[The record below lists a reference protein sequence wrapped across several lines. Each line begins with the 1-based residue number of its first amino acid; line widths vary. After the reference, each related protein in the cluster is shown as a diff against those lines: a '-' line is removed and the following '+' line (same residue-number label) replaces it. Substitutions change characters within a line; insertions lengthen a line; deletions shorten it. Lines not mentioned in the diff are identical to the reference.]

1 VSGYAPRAR
10 EESVRPRR
18 LRSASGRPLNFTVRR
33 QFQLED
39 AMSPDTVTPIFGNV
53 AGASKDTRG
62 WFLGHFMPGDGNP
75 LRTSQLELK
84 WYTHA
89 KGESRSEWAP
99 GNPVTTL
106 NILVRGHF
114 VLLFPDREIA
124 LEKEGDFVLFG
135 PGVPHSFRSVQESL
149 VLTVRWP
156 SLPPNNRSRGP

>member
-1 VSGYAPRAR
+1 MNS
-10 EESVRPRR
+10 
-18 LRSASGRPLNFTVRR
+18 
-33 QFQLED
+33 
-39 AMSPDTVTPIFGNV
+39 DTEAQIFGNV
-53 AGASKDTRG
+53 VGAAKDTRG
-62 WFLGHFMPGDGNP
+62 WFLGHFMRGEGNP

-84 WYTHA
+84 WYTHT
-89 KGESRSEWAP
+89 KGESRTEWAP

-135 PGVPHSFRSVQESL
+135 PGMPHSFRSVQESL

-156 SLPPNNRSRGP
+156 SLPPNNPSRVP